1 MIEKTYKIKGMS
13 CNHCVKSVE
22 IELSEI
28 DVDSYNVEIG
38 SAIVKYDESKLS
50 DSDIVKAVE
59 EAGFT
64 VVDEK

>member
-1 MIEKTYKIKGMS
+1 MMI
-13 CNHCVKSVE
+13 
-22 IELSEI
+22 
-28 DVDSYNVEIG
+28 
-38 SAIVKYDESKLS
+38 KYDESKLS